1 MVTSGHLFA
10 RFMPEADR
18 TAKECPQSA
27 FAGRKASDPA
37 MNPAFRNSFYA
48 ENVIAVMIGLWL
60 VQLWS
65 AEKQAASKA
74 NSFSINSKNGTGLL
88 RAISWQ
94 LITG

>member
-1 MVTSGHLFA
+1 
-10 RFMPEADR
+10 
-18 TAKECPQSA
+18 
-27 FAGRKASDPA
+27 

-94 LITG
+94 LITAMTGGMTARSCSTASA